1 MAQLVIAAA
10 GAAIGGAALGTGI
23 VAFGMSG
30 VAIGWAAGSM
40 LGSML
45 QKGPNQQGPRL
56 GDLRV
61 SGTEYG
67 QTIPWVSGSPRIAGQ
82 IVWASR
88 KREIANTQKVGKG
101 GGGSRVTTYTYEVDL
116 LVLLTENEIAGVSRI
131 WSNGELVYGGG
142 RSKSGTWAGLTIY
155 NGTDTQMPDPT
166 YEAAV
171 GAGNAPAYRGR
182 GYVVIRS
189 LQLGQ
194 SGQIPNLTFEIG
206 AQEGVLEG
214 FSVVR
219 PAGINTENYA
229 TLEEAMHAG
238 NQHGK
243 NTRGWTRDRMNYLGY
258 LVVPGAPGMGTP
270 VPNYQKPSYFPD
282 GDRIDF
288 TQPSTEIIL
297 LFTHWGENFPPID
310 LSGNLRQQL
319 PEQVRVVDTLLGLG
333 SPCGA
338 IFAGGLINPDSEGI
352 VLNNN
357 GGNFNQFWGWPV
369 VFRPGL
375 DWTYGDFVFGNNCFF
390 PTQPGIPGW
399 QLWQA
404 EVLAIRATF
413 TPWAY
418 VPFDQQGEAID
429 GVCNGLMERAGYD
442 AADYDTDALANLTKP
457 LRALAIGQVS
467 PTRGTL
473 ETLQQAWYFEA
484 SKSDRIYLRPRAVS
498 PVSTIPWA
506 DLGVGDGAQNEQE
519 PLALRMGS
527 DLEIPAQVSLSYH
540 NIINDYNISTEHSD
554 RLISGQAST
563 ATVQMPLGML
573 PAEAKGVA
581 DALLFDQLASLTS
594 TTIRLPLRYAFVEPG
609 DVIEV
614 VNFDGRSYRLRVVA
628 KRDTLSIL
636 EMECVLD
643 DVGALQSATVT
654 DGGYISVAE
663 PVRVA
668 PTLFEALDIP
678 ILRDA
683 DNDAG
688 YYAAV
693 AADRESAADQWDGA
707 VFVQAFSADA
717 FEQAFVTAESGI
729 IGECLTT
736 LGNWTG
742 GNVFDESSTL
752 DVEVVGELASS
763 TRDLMLADLSINA
776 MLVGHEII
784 RFRVATLLNA
794 EGERRTYRLTG
805 LLRGQRGTEWA
816 MGQHLADERC
826 VLLNP
831 ALRRV
836 AGLLTQIGLQRNVK
850 GVTLNTLLSDVA
862 DVPFTNNAVG
872 LRPFAPANVVALAD
886 GANLRIK
893 WQRRTRL
900 EVKYGG
906 EVGQVVPLGEGLE
919 QYRVRIFDGPTL
931 VRTATVTTPEYL
943 YTQLTADGFASGD
956 PVTVDVAQIS
966 ATVGPGYA
974 TTTTGT
980 AP

>member
-67 QTIPWVSGSPRIAGQ
+67 QPIPWVSGSPRIAGQ

-214 FSVVR
+214 CSVVW
-219 PAGINTENYA
+219 PPDMVSGQFA
-229 TLEEAMHAG
+229 TVEAALQAG
-238 NQHGK
+238 NAQGAI
-243 NTRGWTRDRMNYLGY
+243 TYSWGTPRTQYLGY
-258 LVVPGAPGMGTP
+258 LKPTSVSLPLPF
-270 VPNYQKPSYFPD
+270 QKPSYFAD
-282 GDRIDF
+282 GDRVDF
-288 TQPSTEIIL
+288 SQPSTEVIL
-297 LFTHWGENFPPID
+297 LFTHWGSLPPLD
-310 LSGNLRQQL
+310 LSGNLLQAL
-319 PEQVRVVDTLLGLG
+319 PPDVRVQDAPIGAGQALRNAGFTDGDTQTGILLADGGGFTGQMFSENGWRSVYRPSGTLTANDPEFAYVSN
-333 SPCGA
+333 SPFPSPNVEIHGA
-338 IFAGGLINPDSEGI
+338 A
-352 VLNNN
+352 
-357 GGNFNQFWGWPV
+357 
-369 VFRPGL
+369 
-375 DWTYGDFVFGNNCFF
+375 
-390 PTQPGIPGW
+390 
-399 QLWQA
+399 
-404 EVLAIRATF
+404 VLAIRATF

-418 VPFDQQGEAID
+418 VSFDQQGEAID
-429 GVCNGLMERAGYD
+429 GVCNSLMERAGYD
-442 AADYDTDALANLTKP
+442 SGDYDTDALANLTKP
-457 LRALAIGQVS
+457 LRGLAIGQVS

-473 ETLQQAWYFEA
+473 ETLQQARYFEA

-498 PVSTIPWA
+498 PVATIPWA

-668 PTLFEALDIP
+668 PTVFGALDIP

-794 EGERRTYRLTG
+794 EGERRTYRLMG

-872 LRPFAPANVVALAD
+872 LKPFAPANVVALAD

>member
-10 GAAIGGAALGTGI
+10 GAAIGGATLGTGI

-82 IVWASR
+82 IVWASN

-206 AQEGVLEG
+206 AQEGVLDG
-214 FSVVR
+214 FSVVY
-219 PAGINTENYA
+219 PQGIETQNFS
-229 TLEEAMHAG
+229 TLEEAMQAG
-238 NQHGK
+238 NALGSTNYGWGK
-243 NTRGWTRDRMNYLGY
+243 PRNQYLGY
-258 LVVPGAPGMGTP
+258 VMDALGSSG
-270 VPNYQKPSYFPD
+270 PSYFPD
-282 GDRIDF
+282 GNRIDF
-288 TQPSTEIIL
+288 SQSSTTLAL
-297 LFTHWGENFPPID
+297 LFTHWGSLPPLD
-310 LSGNLRQQL
+310 LSGNLIQSL
-319 PEQVRVVDTLLGLG
+319 PSSVYVQRSVSSAGDALRVANFTDGSVDGILLNDSCGLVTPDF
-333 SPCGA
+333 SQCGWR
-338 IFAGGLINPDSEGI
+338 S
-352 VLNNN
+352 V
-357 GGNFNQFWGWPV
+357 W
-369 VFRPGL
+369 RPGGSAT
-375 DWTYGDFVFGNNCFF
+375 DADPEFIFQEISPAPPPTINVF
-390 PTQPGIPGW
+390 
-399 QLWQA
+399 A
-404 EVLAIRATF
+404 ARVLAIRATF

-442 AADYDTDALANLTKP
+442 AGDYDTDALANLTKP

-498 PVSTIPWA
+498 PVATIPWA

-594 TTIRLPLRYAFVEPG
+594 TTIRLPLRYAFIEPG

-668 PTLFEALDIP
+668 PTVFQALDIP

-784 RFRVATLLNA
+784 RFRLATLLNA
-794 EGERRTYRLTG
+794 EGERRTYRLMG